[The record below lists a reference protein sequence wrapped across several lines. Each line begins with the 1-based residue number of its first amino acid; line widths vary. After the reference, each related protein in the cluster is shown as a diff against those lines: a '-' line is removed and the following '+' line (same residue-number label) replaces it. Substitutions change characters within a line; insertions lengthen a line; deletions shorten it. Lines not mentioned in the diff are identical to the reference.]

1 MGIAWFQV
9 ALLLAVTATRYDADM
24 ANILIVDD
32 NLDSS
37 EGLAKIL
44 SVSGHQ
50 VTCVPNGRDALAQVL
65 AESPDVV
72 LLDLMMPEMD
82 GPSFLQVLRLYL
94 KNHSL
99 PVVVL
104 TGFSESPMI
113 ERVLHL
119 KVNSVLVK
127 GRASPQDIQNALE
140 AAVGHPPR

>member
-1 MGIAWFQV
+1 
-9 ALLLAVTATRYDADM
+9 M
-24 ANILIVDD
+24 ANVLIVDD
-32 NLDSS
+32 NQDSS
-37 EGLAKIL
+37 EGIAKIL
-44 SVSGHQ
+44 RASGHQ

-65 AESPDVV
+65 SEVPDVV

-94 KNHSL
+94 RNQTL

-127 GRASPQDIQNALE
+127 GRTSPKDIQNALE
-140 AAVGHPPR
+140 EAIRHSPS